1 MLPDVDGR
9 GRLGV
14 VVGVDELNGSRRLVL
29 PLQGEK
35 SGRFTEDDV
44 KEEEK
49 RKNFDLVSRLEP
61 GI

>member
-1 MLPDVDGR
+1 MD
-9 GRLGV
+9 LG
-14 VVGVDELNGSRRLVL
+14 GFVL